1 MNEMS
6 DIRWKQR
13 FENFERAFIL
23 LREALSKEVETL
35 SDLEKEGVI
44 QRFEYTLELA
54 WKTLKDYLEFSNV
67 VLDQITPR
75 KVIKEAFA
83 ANIIQDGETWIKML
97 ELRNHLSHKYDQNM
111 FNQAIDKIAKIY
123 LDKFDEMF
131 MFLKEKAID

>member
-111 FNQAIDKIAKIY
+111 FNQTIDKIAKIY